1 MSQTFHVVKCFRCD
15 CFQVQQ
21 VKKVKKWTCKLCG
34 VTQSLLKEFG
44 RGGAADCR
52 RHVQK
57 LNATRGAM
65 LEERDV
71 RSLRKQP
78 EGERSSEG
86 QQDEQVHPQ
95 VSRWSKYVATPEDD
109 DDDQDVLS
117 KDMQCFPANTL
128 TDRKRQCEDVPQV

>member
-15 CFQVQQ
+15 CFQVHQ

-34 VTQSLLKEFG
+34 VMQFLLKEFG

-78 EGERSSEG
+78 EGERRSEG

-95 VSRWSKYVATPEDD
+95 VSRWSKYVVTPEDD

-117 KDMQCFPANTL
+117 KDTQCFRDNIL
-128 TDRKRQCEDVPQV
+128 TDRKMQREDVPQV